1 MLEKASEIALGSEI
15 GDELSSN
22 VELGMEKSE
31 NESIIA
37 ELLEDDALDGNGEG
51 LMQFS
56 EEKINEQLISFA

>member
-31 NESIIA
+31 NESTIA

-56 EEKINEQLISFA
+56 EEKNK